1 MHSRARLSSFSLGAV
16 VPLYAML
23 LVGCG
28 GQRTSGMASAA
39 PSPNAP
45 SPSSPSSP
53 SEAVDPVARFLELIA
68 REPRH
73 IGAHYMAARV
83 ASGRNEVSRSLEMLG
98 RLAALDLGD
107 QLEPADFVALHG
119 NPEYA
124 KLERRFT
131 AAAPALGD
139 AELWAETRC
148 DSMLPEGTAWD
159 AKRGEL
165 LLSSVRLRTVI
176 AVTRDG
182 RCREVVPRGD
192 AGLLSVLGMT
202 VDARRD
208 LLWVAG
214 AVGPTMID
222 LKPSEE
228 GTSMLAQIDLARGK
242 VVATYPLSGG
252 GFLNDL
258 TVAPSGDLYI
268 TESIHGR
275 IFRLRPG
282 ATALEPVVAAGTFQ
296 GPNGIVALPGGE
308 LVVADFQSLWLLVP
322 APAVAST
329 AATAS
334 AFAAPV
340 RIVGPE
346 QQYLGGF
353 DGIALASVDSSPTGA
368 VTLVG
373 LQNLVGRGRLWRF
386 TLDVAARRV
395 SPTLLLRGHP
405 DLLNPTTGALS
416 TGRFL
421 FVADPNLQLPPPGT
435 ALAPLP
441 AGRTGHR
448 VLSVSVDK

>member
-1 MHSRARLSSFSLGAV
+1 M
-16 VPLYAML
+16 
-23 LVGCG
+23 
-28 GQRTSGMASAA
+28 
-39 PSPNAP
+39 
-45 SPSSPSSP
+45 
-53 SEAVDPVARFLELIA
+53 ARFLELIA

-73 IGAHYMAARV
+73 VGAHYMAARV
-83 ASGRNEVSRSLEMLG
+83 ASGRDEVARALEMLG
-98 RLAALDLGD
+98 RLAELGLGD
-107 QLEPADFVALHG
+107 QLEPSDFVALHG
-119 NPEYA
+119 HPEYV
-124 KLERRFT
+124 KLAARFT
-131 AAAPALGD
+131 AAAPALGK

-202 VDARRD
+202 VDSRRD
-208 LLWVAG
+208 LLWVAA

-222 LKPSEE
+222 PKPSAE
-228 GTSMLAQIDLARGK
+228 GASMLAQIDLARGK

-258 TVAPSGDLYI
+258 TVAPGGDLYL
-268 TESIHGR
+268 TESIGGG
-275 IFRLRPG
+275 IYRLRPG
-282 ATALEPVVAAGTFQ
+282 AAALEPVFPPGTFQ
-296 GPNGIVALPGGE
+296 GPNGIAALPGGE

-322 APAVAST
+322 APTSKAPAG
-329 AATAS
+329 
-334 AFAAPV
+334 FAAPA
-340 RIVGPE
+340 RIIGPE

-353 DGIALASVDSSPTGA
+353 DGIALSSAAAPGSPAGT

-395 SPTLLLRGHP
+395 SPALLLRGHP

-416 TGRFL
+416 SDRFL

-435 ALAPLP
+435 ALGPLP

-448 VLSVSVDK
+448 VLSVRVDK

>member
-1 MHSRARLSSFSLGAV
+1 MHSMARLSCFAFLSVGWFLLGA
-16 VPLYAML
+16 AL

-28 GQRTSGMASAA
+28 GQRAGGMSSPA
-39 PSPNAP
+39 PPPNAP
-45 SPSSPSSP
+45 SPPSVP
-53 SEAVDPVARFLELIA
+53 VPPPDAVDPVARFLELIA

-83 ASGRNEVSRSLEMLG
+83 ASGRNEVARSLEMLG
-98 RLAALDLGD
+98 RLAALELGD

-119 NPEYA
+119 NPEYT
-124 KLERRFT
+124 KLAARFT

-165 LLSSVRLRTVI
+165 LLSSARLRTVI
-176 AVTRDG
+176 AVTPDG
-182 RCREVVPRGD
+182 RCREVVARGD
-192 AGLLSVLGMT
+192 AGLLSVLGMV

-208 LLWVAG
+208 LLWVAA
-214 AVGPTMID
+214 AVGPAMID
-222 LKPSEE
+222 LKPAEE

-252 GFLNDL
+252 GLLNDL
-258 TVAPSGDLYI
+258 TIAPSGELYI

-275 IFRLRPG
+275 VFRLRPG

-322 APAVAST
+322 AGP
-329 AATAS
+329 S
-334 AFAAPV
+334 AFAAPS
-340 RIVGPE
+340 RIVGPD

-353 DGIALASVDSSPTGA
+353 DGIALSSGA
-368 VTLVG
+368 GPAGTVTLVG

-416 TGRFL
+416 SGRFL

-448 VLSVSVDK
+448 VLSVRVDD